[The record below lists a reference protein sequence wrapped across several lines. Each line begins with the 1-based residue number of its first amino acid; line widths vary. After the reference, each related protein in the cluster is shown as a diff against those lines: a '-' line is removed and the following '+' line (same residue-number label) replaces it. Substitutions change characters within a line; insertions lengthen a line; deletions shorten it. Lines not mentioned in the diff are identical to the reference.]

1 MEIIELAVKTGK
13 EYGILG
19 IIILVLLSIL
29 WKFFTSILNKL
40 SDIEKDLNTILIVLN
55 IMVKNNSD
63 IIANLMNMLD
73 RKTK

>member
-1 MEIIELAVKTGK
+1 MEIIELAIKTGK